1 MSDKDVERLLK
12 GRAIIDA
19 YREERAKGIDKSAQL
34 ADDLKALDFNSID
47 EFFQFNDDMCIKSL
61 KKLNIKGRCDL
72 CKGYAGI
79 PECQVALG
87 NRSCAASGIAL
98 TEENMYKG
106 ILYRLRLGAFEITDK
121 WKDSIDKLKKK
132 VDKDD
137 IHWFCREGGGFYC
150 KPVAMTPGKFPLTWN

>member
-1 MSDKDVERLLK
+1 MDDAAIEKLLK

-19 YREERAKGIDKSAQL
+19 YREERKKGIDKSAQL
-34 ADDLKALDFNSID
+34 TDDLKAIDFSSID
-47 EFFQFNDDMCIKSL
+47 EFFKFDEDMCIKSL
-61 KKLNIKGRCDL
+61 KKLNIKGKCDL
-72 CKGYAGI
+72 CEGYDGI

-98 TEENMYKG
+98 TEETMYKG
-106 ILYRLRLGAFEITDK
+106 ILYRLRRGDFEITDN
-121 WKDSIDKLKKK
+121 WQDSIDKLKKK

-150 KPVAMTPGKFPLTWN
+150 KPKEFKPDEFSLTWN